1 MRTVVF
7 LYNELLDED
16 YQKQLKLPLEFI
28 CFGYIEGAVMYDIKG
43 KYYAIEENVLTKTKK
58 YNKVY
63 GALYILHNS
72 EHFLRILDAS
82 MVCSKSYLGKNHDL
96 DISHRVKLIARP
108 IHFKSIE
115 EFLKL
120 KYNEGEGLE
129 VISYFA
135 NPKHNVIKTN
145 VLNTVRNRVVYGLD
159 INNFINLVIKE
170 CGHND

>member
-1 MRTVVF
+1 MRRVVF
-7 LYNELLDED
+7 IYNDLLDEK
-16 YQKQLKLPLEFI
+16 YQKQLRLPLEFI
-28 CFGYIEGAVMYDIKG
+28 CFGYIENAVMYDIKG
-43 KYYAIEENVLTKTKK
+43 KYYAVQENVLKRTSK

-72 EHFLRILDAS
+72 EHFLRVLDAV
-82 MVCSKSYLGKNHDL
+82 MVCSKSYLGKNHEL
-96 DISHRVKLIARP
+96 DISHRQKIKAYP

-129 VISYFA
+129 VITYLA
-135 NPKHNVIKTN
+135 NPNNDVIKTN
-145 VLNTVRNRVVYGLD
+145 VLNSVRNRVIEGLD